1 MGKKGGGRKKERKER
16 YERERKEGGR
26 QKPGPAW
33 ALALPGCLQESG
45 WAGGLCDKVK
55 VKLASYLI
63 WKVPVLHF
71 SLSFCQDLVNTEF
84 FGVLRKGTP
93 LLPLLGVSSAG

>member
-1 MGKKGGGRKKERKER
+1 MTEGGKGGGWKKERKER

-26 QKPGPAW
+26 EAEARVRLGSRSARLPA
-33 ALALPGCLQESG
+33 GVCVG
-45 WAGGLCDKVK
+45 GGLCDKVK

-71 SLSFCQDLVNTEF
+71 SLSFCQDLAVAF
-84 FGVLRKGTP
+84 LIV
-93 LLPLLGVSSAG
+93 